1 MYALIWKLEIN
12 VIANLYLEMVP
23 VLNIHTESN
32 AIKGTLAVLTLIT
45 LIILLTL
52 YFIGYGVGNINTE
65 TFLLIFTVTL
75 LILINYRGI
84 LFMVL

>member
-1 MYALIWKLEIN
+1 
-12 VIANLYLEMVP
+12 MVP